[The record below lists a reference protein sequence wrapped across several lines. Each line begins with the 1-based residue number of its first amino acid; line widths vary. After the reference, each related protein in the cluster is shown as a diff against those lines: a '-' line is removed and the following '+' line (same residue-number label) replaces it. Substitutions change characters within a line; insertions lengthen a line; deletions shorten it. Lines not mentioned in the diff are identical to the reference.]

1 MGNCMDN
8 FQATNDQI
16 KFKPYLIVTKNP
28 CLMFTLKTDE
38 DPFYELKNGL
48 SQQLNPFVN
57 IEETVNDLEP
67 LTQISE
73 IRVIRYQYVFELV
86 IGICRYKY

>member
-1 MGNCMDN
+1 MGNWMDN
-8 FQATNDQI
+8 FQATKDQI
-16 KFKPYLIVTKNP
+16 KFKPYLIEIKNH
-28 CLMFTLKTDE
+28 CLMFTLKSDE

-73 IRVIRYQYVFELV
+73 IRAIRYQYVFELV